1 MDNRKSIKSG
11 IINVYKEAGYTSH
24 DVVAKMR
31 GILGMKKIGHT
42 GTLDPDAT
50 GVLPVC
56 IGKATKVCELLTGE
70 DKTYRCVMLLGQCTD
85 TQDASGCVLSE
96 CPVNLTEKAVEE
108 AARSFLGAYDQVPP
122 MYSALK
128 VQGKKLYEL
137 ARAGKEVER
146 APRRVMIHRLEVIS
160 IDLPRVV
167 MEVTCSRG
175 TYIRTLC
182 HDIGSKLGCGACM
195 ERLERTRVAGF
206 SMEESHR
213 LSELEAAVREGT
225 IDQWVIPVDWLFSDC
240 PEATVREEYQKALDN
255 GNRLPLAAL
264 FGRNGQDG
272 PEQVRLYD
280 GQDGPKQ
287 VRLYD
292 SAGRF
297 VGLYQYQKREADFKP
312 VKIFYEKE

>member
-1 MDNRKSIKSG
+1 MDNRKIVKSG

-24 DVVAKMR
+24 DVVARMR
-31 GILGMKKIGHT
+31 GILGQKKIGHT

-56 IGKATKVCELLTGE
+56 IGKATKVCGLLTEE

-85 TQDASGCVLSE
+85 TQDVSGRILSE
-96 CPVNLTEKAVEE
+96 CRVELSEE
-108 AARSFLGAYDQVPP
+108 AVVEAVQGFLGEYDQVPP

-146 APRRVMIHRLEVIS
+146 APRRVRIHQIQVVSME
-160 IDLPRVV
+160 LPRVV

-182 HDIGSKLGCGACM
+182 HDIGGKLGCGACM
-195 ERLERTRVAGF
+195 EQLVRTRVADF
-206 SMEESHR
+206 SLEDSHS
-213 LSELEAAVREGT
+213 LGELETAAGEGS
-225 IDQWVIPVDWLFSDC
+225 IGQWVIPVDRLFSGY
-240 PEATVREEYQKALDN
+240 PRASVRKEYQKELDN
-255 GNRLPLAAL
+255 GNRLPVAAL
-264 FGRNGQDG
+264 AGWDSPKGTGEPQPYGSQEGEGQ
-272 PEQVRLYD
+272 L
-280 GQDGPKQ
+280 
-287 VRLYD
+287 RLYD

-297 VGLYQYQKREADFKP
+297 VGLYQYQKGEADFKP